1 MNAIATDNPFVAS
14 SSSIAKDSFGASG
27 EPMPMGASRL
37 ELSIALAENE
47 RTRPLLEGR
56 VEAEGIRLIPSRVHP
71 SEMFWRQLRYA
82 DFDIS
87 EMSLSSLI
95 IAVSRGETRWAALPV
110 YTFRKF
116 YHTAILVR
124 AAAAIRTPADLR
136 GKRVGVPEYQQTS
149 VIWCR
154 GILQHEFGVRAEEIE
169 WFMERGSDKSHGTST
184 GFSPP
189 PGVRLNR
196 IPPGTNIGEMM
207 VGGELDAVFHY
218 LKERNLVDRS
228 TIDLA
233 TDPRVTTLFEDPAAE
248 ALRYYNK
255 TGIYPINHCV
265 VVRRA
270 LLERHPWIVLN
281 LYAAFLA
288 AKAEARR
295 RMQDSL
301 QHYLAAGLLTQDVR
315 SALEADP
322 MAYGLKA
329 TRPVIETLAQYVHE
343 QGLSERSVRIEELF
357 APSTLE
363 L

>member
-1 MNAIATDNPFVAS
+1 
-14 SSSIAKDSFGASG
+14 
-27 EPMPMGASRL
+27 MGANPL

-47 RTRPLLEGR
+47 RTRPLLEGGI
-56 VEAEGIRLIPSRVHP
+56 EAEGIRLHPSRVHP
-71 SEMFWRQLRYA
+71 SEMFWRQLRYG
-82 DFDIS
+82 DFDVS

-116 YHTAILVR
+116 YHAAILVR
-124 AAAAIRTPADLR
+124 AAAQILSPADLR

-154 GILQHEFGVRAEEIE
+154 GILEHEFGVRATEIE
-169 WFMERGSDKSHGTST
+169 WFMERGADKSHGAST

-189 PGVRLNR
+189 PGTRLNR
-196 IPPGTNIGEMM
+196 IPPGTDIGRMM
-207 VGGELDAVFHY
+207 VEGELDAVFHY

-228 TIDLA
+228 TIDLTA
-233 TDPRVTTLFEDPAAE
+233 DPRITTLFADPAAE
-248 ALRYYNK
+248 ALRYFRK

-265 VVRRA
+265 VIRRA
-270 LLERHPWIVLN
+270 LLERHPWIALN

-295 RMQDSL
+295 RMMDSL
-301 QHYLAAGLLTQDVR
+301 QHYLAVGLLTPEVK

-322 MAYGLKA
+322 MAYGLKG

-343 QGLSERSVRIEELF
+343 QGLSARLVRVEELF
-357 APSTLE
+357 ASSTLD

>member
-1 MNAIATDNPFVAS
+1 
-14 SSSIAKDSFGASG
+14 
-27 EPMPMGASRL
+27 MGSTRL
-37 ELSIALAENE
+37 DLSIALAENE
-47 RTRPLLEGR
+47 RTRPLLEGG
-56 VEAEGIRLIPSRVHP
+56 VEAEGIRLVPSRVHP
-71 SEMFWRQLRYA
+71 SEMFWRQLRYG
-82 DFDIS
+82 DFDVS

-95 IAVSRGETRWAALPV
+95 IAVSRGERRWAALPV

-116 YHTAILVR
+116 YHTAILVG
-124 AAAAIRTPADLR
+124 AAAGIRAPADLR

-154 GILQHEFGVRAEEIE
+154 GILEHEFGVRAEEIE
-169 WFMERGSDKSHGTST
+169 WFMERGADKSHGAST

-189 PGVRLNR
+189 PGVRFNR
-196 IPPGTNIGEMM
+196 IPPGTNIGAMM
-207 VGGELDAVFHY
+207 VEGELDAVFHY

-233 TDPRVTTLFEDPAAE
+233 SDPRITTLFPNPAAE
-248 ALRYYNK
+248 ALRYYRK

-265 VVRRA
+265 VVRRS
-270 LLERHPWIVLN
+270 LLERHPWIALN

-288 AKAEARR
+288 AKSEARR
-295 RMQDSL
+295 RMLDSL
-301 QHYLAAGLLTQDVR
+301 QHYLAAGLFTPEVK

-322 MAYGLKA
+322 MAYGLQA

-343 QGLSERSVRIEELF
+343 QGLSDRVVRVEDLF
-357 APSTLE
+357 APSTLD

>member
-1 MNAIATDNPFVAS
+1 
-14 SSSIAKDSFGASG
+14 
-27 EPMPMGASRL
+27 MGANPL
-37 ELSIALAENE
+37 ELSIALALNE
-47 RTRPLLEGR
+47 RTRPLLEGSI
-56 VEAEGIRLIPSRVHP
+56 EAEGIRMRPSRVHP
-71 SEMFWRQLRYA
+71 SEMFWRQLRYG
-82 DFDIS
+82 DFDVS

-124 AAAAIRTPADLR
+124 RQAGIRAPADLR

-154 GILQHEFGVRAEEIE
+154 GILEHEFGVKAQEME
-169 WFMERGSDKSHGTST
+169 WFMERGADRSHGKST
-184 GFSPP
+184 GFVPP
-189 PGVRLNR
+189 PGVRLST

-207 VGGELDAVFHY
+207 VEGELDAVFHY
-218 LKERNLVDRS
+218 LKVRNLVDRS
-228 TIDLA
+228 TIDLER
-233 TDPRVTTLFEDPAAE
+233 DPRVTTLFADPAAE
-248 ALRYYNK
+248 AQRYFAR

-270 LLERHPWIVLN
+270 LIERHPWIVLN

-301 QHYLAAGLLTQDVR
+301 QHYLAAGLLTPEIR
-315 SALEADP
+315 SALDADP
-322 MAYGLKA
+322 MAYGLQA
-329 TRPVIETLAQYVHE
+329 TRPVIETLAKYVHE
-343 QGLSERSVRIEELF
+343 QGLTPRRVAIEELF
-357 APSTLE
+357 APSALD

>member
-1 MNAIATDNPFVAS
+1 
-14 SSSIAKDSFGASG
+14 
-27 EPMPMGASRL
+27 MGANPL

-47 RTRPLLEGR
+47 RTRPLLEGS
-56 VEAEGIRLIPSRVHP
+56 VEAEGIRLRPSRVHP
-71 SEMFWRQLRYA
+71 SEMFWRQLRYG
-82 DFDIS
+82 DFDVS

-95 IAVSRGETRWAALPV
+95 IAVSRSETRWAALPV

-124 AAAAIRTPADLR
+124 REAGIRAPADLR

-154 GILQHEFGVRAEEIE
+154 GILEHEFGVRATEME
-169 WFMERGSDKSHGTST
+169 WFMERGADKSHGAST

-189 PGVRLNR
+189 PGIRLNR
-196 IPPGTNIGEMM
+196 IPPGTDIGRMM
-207 VGGELDAVFHY
+207 VEGELDAVFHY

-228 TIDLA
+228 TIDLSC
-233 TDPRVTTLFEDPAAE
+233 DPRVTTLFADPAAE
-248 ALRYYNK
+248 AQRYFAK

-270 LLERHPWIVLN
+270 LLERNPWIVLN

-288 AKAEARR
+288 AKEVARR
-295 RMQDSL
+295 RMMDSL
-301 QHYLAAGLLTQDVR
+301 QHYLAAGLLTPEVKT
-315 SALEADP
+315 ALDADP

-329 TRPVIETLAQYVHE
+329 TRPVIETLARYVHE
-343 QGLSERSVRIEELF
+343 QGLSARVVRLEELF
-357 APSTLE
+357 APSALD

>member
-1 MNAIATDNPFVAS
+1 MSGNP
-14 SSSIAKDSFGASG
+14 I
-27 EPMPMGASRL
+27 

-47 RTRPLLEGR
+47 RTRPLLEGS
-56 VEAEGIRLIPSRVHP
+56 VVAEGIRLRPSRLHP
-71 SEMFWRQLRYA
+71 SEMFWRQLRYS
-82 DFDIS
+82 DFDVS

-95 IAVSRGETRWAALPV
+95 IAVSRGDTRWAALPV

-124 AAAAIRTPADLR
+124 AGSGIRAPADLR

-154 GILQHEFGVRAEEIE
+154 GILEHEFGIRADEME
-169 WFMERGSDKSHGTST
+169 WFMERGADRSHGAST
-184 GFSPP
+184 GFAAPP
-189 PGVRLNR
+189 RIRLSF
-196 IPPGTNIGEMM
+196 IPPSTNIGRMM
-207 VGGELDAVFHY
+207 VEGELDAVFHY

-233 TDPRVTTLFEDPAAE
+233 SDPRVTTLFENPAAE
-248 ALRYYNK
+248 AARYYRK

-270 LLERHPWIVLN
+270 VLERHPWVVLN

-295 RMQDSL
+295 RMLDSL
-301 QHYLAAGLLTQDVR
+301 QHYLAPGLLGEQAR
-315 SALEADP
+315 SGLESDP
-322 MAYGLKA
+322 MAYGLRA
-329 TRPVIETLAQYVHE
+329 TRPVIETLIEYVHE
-343 QGLSERSVRIEELF
+343 QGLSARRVGLEELF
-357 APSTLE
+357 AASTLD